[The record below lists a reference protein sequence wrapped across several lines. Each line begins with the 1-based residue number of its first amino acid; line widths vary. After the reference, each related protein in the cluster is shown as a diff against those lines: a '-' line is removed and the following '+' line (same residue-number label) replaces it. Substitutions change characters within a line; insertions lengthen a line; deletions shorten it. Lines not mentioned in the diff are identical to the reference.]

1 MKPKINNIINK
12 MKLQKMIV
20 VRVTKTE
27 FELDNGDIYPHAFDL
42 DDDITVGEFQKLLD
56 DSKEFILNHIKSIN
70 E

>member
-27 FELDNGDIYPHAFDL
+27 FKVIR
-42 DDDITVGEFQKLLD
+42 
-56 DSKEFILNHIKSIN
+56 
-70 E
+70 